1 MKNTLITLKAIRV
14 MNKLHFT
21 TGIILGLLMLAVFPV
36 TLAQDGEAIFKS
48 KCNSC
53 HIMGK
58 DGTGPNL
65 QDVKSR
71 WDGEEDYLYEWVLN
85 APKVFAEGKSQ
96 RALEVKNYSPTDMP
110 IQDVTLE
117 QAKAVIDYVDTWS
130 PPAVAEAP
138 PGEAG
143 ETVVYVADYEKNLT
157 LFYVL
162 LAVIGFLLL
171 AIRVVGKSTSGLIQ
185 SDKFKEKILEIKNAK
200 NNKLGGLGL
209 LILSLGVAGN
219 ASALSTTAPAAA
231 QKDNL
236 WLYVDNSDLYAL
248 LIIALVLLGMLLHM
262 VRMFYGVLKV
272 IIPDTEPSMAER
284 LRVRKKKQ
292 SSITR
297 ILTGA
302 IPIEEEHKIDLG
314 HDYDGIRELDN
325 PMPPWWLA
333 GFFISIVFAV
343 IYMFHYHVLG
353 TGDLQE
359 AEYAKVMEREN
370 AKVQAYLK
378 AQAMDVTEEN
388 ATLMTSNED
397 LMKGKALFVN
407 NCAVCHKEDGR
418 GEAGPNL
425 TDDYWIYGGDI
436 KDVFRVI
443 KKGAPNG
450 MPEHQSKFNPIQ
462 IQQVSSYVLSMD
474 YVSPEQGGKP
484 AEGDY
489 YGARE
494 DEQEEIDAEAISEDE
509 PILDN
514 E

>member
-1 MKNTLITLKAIRV
+1 
-14 MNKLHFT
+14 MNKLYIK
-21 TGIILGLLMLAVFPV
+21 TGIILGVLLLAILPLK
-36 TLAQDGEAIFKS
+36 TIAQNGEAIFKS
-48 KCNSC
+48 KCASC
-53 HIMGK
+53 HIMGR

-65 QDVKSR
+65 QGVKSR
-71 WDGEEDYLYEWVLN
+71 WEGEEEYLYEWVLN

-96 RALEVKNYSPTDMP
+96 RALVVKNYSPTDMP
-110 IQDVTLE
+110 IQDVSLDE
-117 QAKAVIDYVDTWS
+117 AKAIIDYVDNWT
-130 PPAVAEAP
+130 PPVVVEKGPEGTAS
-138 PGEAG
+138 GS
-143 ETVVYVADYEKNLT
+143 TVFVPDYERNLT
-157 LFYVL
+157 IFYVML
-162 LAVIGFLLL
+162 GLVFLLL
-171 AIRVVGKSTSGLIQ
+171 LSILVVSNSTSALIK
-185 SDKFKEKILEIKNAK
+185 SDAFKQKILDIKQSKGK
-200 NNKLGGLGL
+200 NLGGLAL
-209 LILSLGVAGN
+209 LVLFVGSTGN
-219 ASALSTTAPAAA
+219 ASALSTTVPEMAK
-231 QKDNL
+231 KDNL
-236 WLYVDNSDLYAL
+236 WLYVENSDLYTL
-248 LIIALVLLGMLLHM
+248 LIIALVLVGVLLHM
-262 VRMFYGVLKV
+262 IRMFYGVLKV
-272 IIPDTEPSMAER
+272 INPETKVSLTE
-284 LRVRKKKQ
+284 RVSARKKKQ
-292 SSITR
+292 SSLTR

-302 IPIEEEHKIDLG
+302 IPVEEEHKIDLG

-370 AKVQAYLK
+370 AKVQEYLK
-378 AQAMDVTEEN
+378 AQAMDVTEDN
-388 ATLMTSNED
+388 VTLMTENDD
-397 LMKGKALFVN
+397 LMKGKSLFVN

-489 YGARE
+489 YGVPE